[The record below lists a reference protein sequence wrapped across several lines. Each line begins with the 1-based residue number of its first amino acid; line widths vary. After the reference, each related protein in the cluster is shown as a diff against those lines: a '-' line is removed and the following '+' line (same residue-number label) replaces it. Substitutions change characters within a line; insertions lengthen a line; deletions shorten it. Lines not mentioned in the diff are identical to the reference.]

1 MKQNQKYRQSVTC
14 LQLKVK
20 YFPININ
27 QANAYWRIL
36 LNFHTL
42 FDLTKRTESAGGFST
57 THFASKK
64 STACKILG
72 SGLLWRPIGLRLDPA
87 LKCFFSVVPF
97 PSFEGLVLISTFSS
111 LLSLG
116 LFSNCICTWATLPL
130 HKTDLINSY
139 EINKEG
145 YLIIITSD

>member
-1 MKQNQKYRQSVTC
+1 MFFR
-14 LQLKVK
+14 
-20 YFPININ
+20 
-27 QANAYWRIL
+27 RIL
-36 LNFHTL
+36 LNLYTL

-64 STACKILG
+64 STARKILG